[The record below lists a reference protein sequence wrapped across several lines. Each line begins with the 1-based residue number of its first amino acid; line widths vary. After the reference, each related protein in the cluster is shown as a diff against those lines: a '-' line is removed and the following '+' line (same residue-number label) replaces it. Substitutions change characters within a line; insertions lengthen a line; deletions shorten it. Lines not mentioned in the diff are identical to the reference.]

1 MAFPGTGKIW
11 MNGSLVDWKDATIH
25 VGSHIVH
32 YGSGVFEGARCYD
45 TKNGP
50 ACFRLDA
57 HVRRLFDSARIYR
70 MDPAYSAQALTDAI
84 HETINANG
92 LRACYIRPI
101 IYRGYDSLGVNPLPC
116 PIDTAIMVWEW
127 GAYFTKEAIEE
138 GLDVKVSTWAR
149 NAPNTTPGMA
159 KSVANYANAQLIK
172 LEAIAEGYA
181 EGIALDTYGNLSEGS
196 GQNIFIVREGIIYT
210 PPVGNS
216 VLWGI
221 TRDSVITLAR
231 ELGFEVRE
239 QTLPRETLY
248 IADEV
253 FFVGTAVEVTPIR
266 SVDRIKVGRGRR
278 GPLTEA
284 IQQRFFQIV
293 KGDTPDAHGWLQ
305 YVNTPATATSG
316 AGKNR

>member
-1 MAFPGTGKIW
+1 MSFPGTGKIW

-25 VGSHIVH
+25 IGSHIVH

-45 TKNGP
+45 TVSGP

-57 HVRRLFDSARIYR
+57 HVRRLLDSARIYR
-70 MDPAYSAQALTDAI
+70 MEPKYDAAALTDAI
-84 HETINANG
+84 FDTINANG
-92 LRACYIRPI
+92 FRACYIRPL
-101 IYRGYDSLGVNPLPC
+101 IYRGYDSLGVNPFPC
-116 PIDTAIMVWEW
+116 GIDVAIMVWEW

-138 GLDVKVSTWAR
+138 GLDVKISTWAR

-172 LEAIAEGYA
+172 MEAIAEGYA

-196 GQNIFIVREGIIYT
+196 GQNIFIVREGTIYT
-210 PPVGNS
+210 PPIGNS

-221 TRDSVITLAR
+221 TRDSVITIAR
-231 ELGFEVRE
+231 ELGFRVRE
-239 QTLPRETLY
+239 ETLPREVLY

-278 GPLTEA
+278 GPITEA
-284 IQQRFFQIV
+284 IQQRFFRIV
-293 KGDTPDAHGWLQ
+293 KGEVPDAHGWLQ
-305 YVNTPATATSG
+305 SVNAPAAATSG
-316 AGKNR
+316 SAKGR